1 MNYTECKT
9 ERECVAYFMRRLY
22 QNQLTTCSG
31 GNLSM
36 RLDENHVII
45 TPSSLDKGVIE
56 AGEIGLVS
64 IEGEN
69 LTPHLK
75 TSIETGMHLEI
86 FRRRP
91 DVKAIVH
98 AHPVTASTFTAV
110 EMDINTT
117 LTAESYLVLGK
128 IANAPYALMGSKELS
143 VIVGKAA
150 ETSDVIMMKNHGITT
165 MGSSML
171 AAYDKMEL
179 LEASARMTINAAIL
193 GGLSPLTAEQC
204 GELDNW

>member
-1 MNYTECKT
+1 MNYNDFKT

-36 RLDENHVII
+36 RLDEKHVII

-56 AGEIGLVS
+56 AGEIGLVT
-64 IEGEN
+64 IDGEN

-75 TSIETGMHLEI
+75 SSIETGMHLEI

-91 DVKAIVH
+91 DVKAVVH
-98 AHPVTASTFTAV
+98 AHPVMASTFAAV
-110 EMDINTT
+110 DKDINTT
-117 LTAESYLVLGK
+117 LTAESYLVLGNVV
-128 IANAPYALMGSKELS
+128 NAPYALMGSKELS

-150 ETSDVIMMKNHGITT
+150 ENSNVIVMKNHGITT
-165 MGSSML
+165 VGKSML
-171 AAYDKMEL
+171 DAFDKMEL
-179 LEASARMTINAAIL
+179 LEASAKMTINAAIL
-193 GGLSPLTAEQC
+193 GGVSPLTAEQRAQ
-204 GELDNW
+204 LDNW